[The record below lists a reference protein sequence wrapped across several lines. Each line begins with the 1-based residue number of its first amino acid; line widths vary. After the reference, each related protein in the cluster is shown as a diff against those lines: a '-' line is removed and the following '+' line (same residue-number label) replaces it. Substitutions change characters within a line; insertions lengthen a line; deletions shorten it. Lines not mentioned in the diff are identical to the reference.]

1 MAAASPR
8 PEERELV
15 ALLRARLAAAEA
27 EAVEARAGE
36 ARALHDAR
44 QIALYNRQLLDRL
57 AALDETSTTPTH
69 SRVRVQCPHPL
80 PLALHTP
87 TPQGVVFRCGGEPVL
102 CSPQHVAAGA

>member
-69 SRVRVQCPHPL
+69 SRVRVPTPS

-87 TPQGVVFRCGGEPVL
+87 TPQVVVFRCGGEPVL